1 MQLFVHTKFC
11 SFVVPESHFY
21 PSADGT
27 VAPLRSLI
35 EKHEFVARQVEHLF
49 VFRCKTH
56 PNIDVEFG
64 SFVAFIRYH
73 LETEIYDTRIHT
85 CSLALKHHT

>member
-35 EKHEFVARQVEHLF
+35 EKQEFAARQVEHLF
-49 VFRCKTH
+49 VFDAKL
-56 PNIDVEFG
+56 
-64 SFVAFIRYH
+64 VAI
-73 LETEIYDTRIHT
+73 
-85 CSLALKHHT
+85 LALTLVVL

>member
-11 SFVVPESHFY
+11 SFVVSESHFY

-35 EKHEFVARQVEHLF
+35 EKHELTARKVEHLF
-49 VFRCKTH
+49 VFDAKLVPLLTL
-56 PNIDVEFG
+56 NLV
-64 SFVAFIRYH
+64 V
-73 LETEIYDTRIHT
+73 L
-85 CSLALKHHT
+85 